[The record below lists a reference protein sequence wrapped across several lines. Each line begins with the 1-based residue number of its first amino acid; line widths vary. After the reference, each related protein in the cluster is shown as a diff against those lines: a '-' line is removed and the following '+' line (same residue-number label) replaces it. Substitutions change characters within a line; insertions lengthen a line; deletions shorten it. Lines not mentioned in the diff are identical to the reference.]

1 MENGFT
7 IFVVEDD
14 VFYGTMLEYHL
25 TLNPD
30 YSVVRF
36 ENGKALLNNLHRK
49 PSVITLDYSLPDMNG
64 EAVLKLVRKQL
75 PDIPVIIIS
84 GQEDISTAVTLLKN
98 GAYDYIV
105 KDDNTKDRL
114 WSTLIKAR
122 ETQQL
127 RQEVDLLREQVREQY
142 DFGNLIVGSSPQ
154 LKRVFA
160 VMEKA
165 TRSGITVSIYG
176 ETGTGKELVAKAI
189 HYNSARQKKPFV
201 PVNVAAI
208 PKELMES
215 ELFGHEKGA
224 FTGAVNRRTGRF
236 EEANGGTLFLDEVA
250 EMDLTMQVKL
260 LRVLQ
265 EQEFNRIGS
274 NQLVKSD
281 FRLIV
286 ATHKNLADEVRQGR
300 FREDLYYRLLGLSVE
315 LPPLRE
321 RENDIAILSR
331 YFMDEYAK
339 KNKLGKLNLSA
350 DALKKLLSYPF
361 PGNVRELKAI
371 IELACVMADNG
382 VIQAEDITF
391 RSIRPEGAFL
401 LQEMTLREY
410 TRRIVRFYLD
420 KYDNDVLL
428 VAEKLDIGKSTI
440 YNMLKSGELSQ

>member
-1 MENGFT
+1 
-7 IFVVEDD
+7 
-14 VFYGTMLEYHL
+14 
-25 TLNPD
+25 
-30 YSVVRF
+30 
-36 ENGKALLNNLHRK
+36 
-49 PSVITLDYSLPDMNG
+49 
-64 EAVLKLVRKQL
+64 
-75 PDIPVIIIS
+75 
-84 GQEDISTAVTLLKN
+84 
-98 GAYDYIV
+98 
-105 KDDNTKDRL
+105 
-114 WSTLIKAR
+114 
-122 ETQQL
+122 
-127 RQEVDLLREQVREQY
+127 
-142 DFGNLIVGSSPQ
+142 
-154 LKRVFA
+154 
-160 VMEKA
+160 
-165 TRSGITVSIYG
+165 
-176 ETGTGKELVAKAI
+176 
-189 HYNSARQKKPFV
+189 
-201 PVNVAAI
+201 
-208 PKELMES
+208 
-215 ELFGHEKGA
+215 
-224 FTGAVNRRTGRF
+224 
-236 EEANGGTLFLDEVA
+236 
-250 EMDLTMQVKL
+250 MQVKL

>member
-36 ENGKALLNNLHRK
+36 ETGKALLNNLHRK

-64 EAVLKLVRKQL
+64 EAVLKLVRKQF
-75 PDIPVIIIS
+75 PDVPVIIIS

-127 RQEVDLLREQVREQY
+127 RAEVDQLREQVREQY
-142 DFGNLIVGSSPQ
+142 DFGNLIVGNSPQ

-165 TRSGITVSIYG
+165 TRSSITVSIHG

-189 HYNSARQKKPFV
+189 HYNSTRQKKPFV

-208 PKELMES
+208 PKDLMES

-224 FTGAVNRRTGRF
+224 FTGAVNRRIGKF
-236 EEANGGTLFLDEVA
+236 EEANGGTLFMDEVA

-286 ATHKNLADEVRQGR
+286 ATHKNLAEEVRSGR

-350 DALKKLLSYPF
+350 EALKKLLPYPF

-401 LQEMTLREY
+401 MQEMTLREY

-440 YNMLKSGELSQ
+440 YNMLKSGELTS